1 MSLALFLL
9 YLVLTGDTSS
19 EINEQMVVSI
29 YEDGRQSGKVKL
41 LNEVL
46 ASFQMQRSKH
56 VHMKAG

>member
-29 YEDGRQSGKVKL
+29 YEDGRRSGKVKL

-46 ASFQMQRSKH
+46 TSFQMQRSKH